1 MFENNRGKKLNLKTG
16 KHAKPIAE
24 KIFSYLREI
33 DEELELAVLQKYL
46 EELVGN
52 KYLHIKGINGS
63 ETFTIVK
70 NVTPPNGKQ
79 PSPTT

>member
-1 MFENNRGKKLNLKTG
+1 MK
-16 KHAKPIAE
+16 
-24 KIFSYLREI
+24 EI

-70 NVTPPNGKQ
+70 NVTPPNVKQ